1 MGSSY
6 RRLRGCC
13 GECDVIGVI
22 VIVVSVRNCSV
33 LNVKLILLF
42 KGVIS
47 SSEDFPQ
54 YLINAILIGPIA
66 VA

>member
-1 MGSSY
+1 VS
-6 RRLRGCC
+6 
-13 GECDVIGVI
+13 DVIGVI
-22 VIVVSVRNCSV
+22 VIVVSVRSCSV
-33 LNVKLILLF
+33 LKVKLIPLF